1 MPNIIACYKW
11 VVDEADIKVEGN
23 GALNF
28 ERAGRKISEY
38 DRNAIEA
45 AVQIVEAA
53 GGSVAA
59 VSLGGPEVKN
69 SAKDGLS
76 RGPDRA
82 ILALDPRFADADAVT
97 TALGLARAIGTTAGP
112 FDLILCGEGSG
123 DVYGQQ
129 VGPRVAELLG
139 IPSIT
144 FVNRLNVTATGV
156 VAERKL
162 EDGVEVVEADFP
174 VLVTVLPD
182 LNKPRIPGL
191 KQVMGAAKKSVQ
203 VLDAAALGL
212 TEAELGARAEARG
225 VKAPS
230 SNRKQARAES
240 VAALAEAIAAAL
252 R

>member
-1 MPNIIACYKW
+1 MPNIITCYKW

-45 AVQIVEAA
+45 SVQIVEAN
-53 GGSVAA
+53 GGSVTA

-69 SAKDGLS
+69 SAKDCLS

-82 ILALDPRFADADAVT
+82 ILALDAAFADTDAVT
-97 TALGLARAIGTTAGP
+97 TALGLVRAIGTAGAY
-112 FDLILCGEGSG
+112 DLVLCGEGSG

-144 FVNRLNVTATGV
+144 FVNKLTVTATGV

-191 KQVMGAAKKSVQ
+191 KQVMGAAKKPVT

-225 VKAPS
+225 VKAPA
-230 SNRKQARAES
+230 SNRKQVKAES
-240 VAALAEAIAAAL
+240 VTALAEAIAAAL